1 MKYIFDANPVAQN
14 NKSGVGYFN
23 QMLIKALAETSPE
36 DMFVGHYFNFLGQ
49 KKPQFLP
56 KAKNISYV
64 QSKLVPTKLINV
76 GRRFGI
82 QLPLELFTK
91 QTANFTIF
99 TSFVAAPTLTKT
111 KKISLIYDLSFIDCP
126 EFVSDKLAKHLT
138 KWVPYTL
145 KKSDLIIVNCKFVKS
160 RIVDHYGYPS
170 NKIVI
175 APIPPDE
182 HSKPDYSI
190 LSKHKLDKSYILF
203 VGTIE
208 PRKNIINLVDGYSR
222 IKPVLRKKYPLV
234 LAGGKGWKDS
244 ESLKLIE
251 KLQKEGVNIIQT
263 GYISDGEKA
272 ALYDNATV
280 CIQPSLYEGFGM
292 PILEAMSY
300 GKPVVCSDLNV
311 FREVAADAAVYFDTK
326 NPYEIASCLTKV
338 IENPKL
344 QESLAKKSRQYIN
357 TYPKWDQIA
366 EDLAQKI
373 KKL

>member
-1 MKYIFDANPVAQN
+1 MKFIFDANPVAQN

-23 QMLIKALAETSPE
+23 QMLIAALSKACSK
-36 DMFVGHYFNFLGQ
+36 DVFVGHYFNFLGQ
-49 KKPQFLP
+49 KKPLFLP
-56 KAKNISYV
+56 KANNISYI
-64 QSKLVPTKLINV
+64 QSTLVPTKLINLA
-76 GRRFGI
+76 RRYGI
-82 QLPLELFTK
+82 QFPFELFSK
-91 QTANFTIF
+91 QTADFTIF

-126 EFVSDKLAKHLT
+126 EFVSDKLTRHLT

-160 RIVDHYGYPS
+160 RIIEYYGYPS

-175 APIPPDE
+175 APIPPAE

-190 LSKHKLDKSYILF
+190 LSKHKLGKSYILF

-208 PRKNIINLVDGYSR
+208 PRKNIINLVEGYSR
-222 IKPVLRKKYPLV
+222 IEPLLRKKYPLV

-244 ESLKLIE
+244 ESLRLIE
-251 KLQKEGVNIIQT
+251 KMQKDGVEIIQT

-272 ALYDNATV
+272 ALYEHASV
-280 CIQPSLYEGFGM
+280 CIQPSVYEGFGM

-300 GKPVVCSDLNV
+300 NKPVVCSDLEV
-311 FREVAADAAVYFDTK
+311 FHEVAADSAMYFDANKSNAITM
-326 NPYEIASCLTKV
+326 CLTKV

-344 QESLAKKSRQYIN
+344 QESLAKKSRKYIDK
-357 TYPKWDQIA
+357 YPKWDQIA
-366 EDLAQKI
+366 EDLA
-373 KKL
+373 KKFKEL